1 MRVAITGAGGFL
13 GTALS
18 ERLLAAGLDV
28 LALCRRPPARP
39 GGQWQAYDLAGP
51 VPGAVADADVIV
63 HAAFAMGASSLELER
78 LNCEAAQRLCDTA
91 RRHQRHLVFIS
102 SMSAHAAAA
111 SSYGRAKWQIEQTLD
126 DTRDAIVRP
135 GLIIG
140 PGGLYARMS
149 ATLRRAPVVP
159 VFYGGTQPVQ
169 PIGLDDLTRG
179 LEQIVGQKLAGTF
192 NLGAPAPITIR
203 ELYLRMLAAA
213 RLRRPMLPLP
223 GDLTAGM
230 LRLTERLGLSLPLT
244 AENLLGQKRL
254 RSFETAPTFARLG
267 LIPTP
272 LADLPWAPPPPH
284 P

>member
-18 ERLLAAGLDV
+18 ERLLAAGMDV
-28 LALCRRPPARP
+28 LALCRRPPALP
-39 GGQWQAYDLAGP
+39 GVQWQAYDLAGP
-51 VPGAVADADVIV
+51 VPGVVAESDVIV
-63 HAAFAMGASSLELER
+63 HAAFAMGASSLAIER
-78 LNCEAAQRLCDTA
+78 LNCEAAQRLRDTA

-111 SSYGRAKWQIEQTLD
+111 SSYGRAKWQIEQILD

-169 PIGLDDLTRG
+169 PIGLDDLTGG
-179 LEQIVGQKLAGTF
+179 LERIIGQKLAGTF
-192 NLGAPAPITIR
+192 NLGALEPITIR
-203 ELYLRMLAAA
+203 ELYRRMLAAA
-213 RLRRPMLPLP
+213 RLHRLLLPLP
-223 GDLTAGM
+223 GDLTAGT

-254 RSFETAPTFARLG
+254 HSFETAPTFARLG
-267 LIPTP
+267 LVPTP
-272 LADLPWAPPPPH
+272 LADLPWAPPPPQ